1 MHDGDSSA
9 PESIQYLGFMI
20 QGFRCFPASS
30 LAAAQLC
37 INNCF
42 CGLAKAVQ
50 QGRTDLGRL

>member
-1 MHDGDSSA
+1 MHCDDSKA

-20 QGFRCFPASS
+20 QGFRCFPASR

-37 INNCF
+37 IKCF